1 MISTGKITVLWIAVL
16 LFASTSAGAADS
28 LCFDE
33 AGAKY
38 GINPLILRAIAKVES
53 NFNPRAVNW
62 NKNGSYDFG
71 VMQINS
77 SWGYALGKEW
87 WSTLGDPC
95 TNVKAGAMILSA
107 CMDKYGY
114 TWEAIGC
121 YNSRTPD
128 KRDRYAMT
136 VYKQLQ
142 RIERDDRQ
150 LKKSLE
156 ATVQERI
163 EDWVSASQNGQG
175 NTFKLAVPATAA
187 PVTADAPVEL
197 PPPAAAE
204 KVSAE
209 PGTELSVA
217 ARFEEKGNGM

>member
-1 MISTGKITVLWIAVL
+1 MRRIAVL
-16 LFASTSAGAADS
+16 VVAVFLLAASGAVAADS

-53 NFNPRAVNW
+53 NFNPRAINW
-62 NKNGSYDFG
+62 NRNGSYDFG

-77 SWGYALGKEW
+77 SWGYTLGREW

-95 TNVKAGAMILSA
+95 TNIKAGAMILSA

-128 KRDRYAMT
+128 KRDRYAMM

-150 LKKSLE
+150 LKKGLE
-156 ATVQERI
+156 AAVQNRI
-163 EDWVSASQNGQG
+163 EDWVKASQNGQG
-175 NTFKLAVPATAA
+175 DTFKLTVPAPKTPDAAA
-187 PVTADAPVEL
+187 PPLEL
-197 PPPAAAE
+197 PALSAAE
-204 KVSAE
+204 KGAAA
-209 PGTELSVA
+209 PGEELTTAS
-217 ARFEEKGNGM
+217 RSEGGSNGM